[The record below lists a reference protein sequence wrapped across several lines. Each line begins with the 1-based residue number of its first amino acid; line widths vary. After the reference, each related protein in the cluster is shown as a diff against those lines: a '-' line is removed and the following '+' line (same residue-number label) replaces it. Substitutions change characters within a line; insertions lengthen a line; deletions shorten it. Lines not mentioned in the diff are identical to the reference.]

1 MHLPDGDTVTAPTPE
16 LAAAI
21 TAAIAGTPV
30 AEAYRQ
36 QGITIPAPGTAVA
49 HPLDPARLVA
59 GDIGMLTDRHAVAL
73 GNGKAVFN
81 GNIEPIASVT
91 GPSFLGWEH
100 PPEPGSSTP
109 PTKSERPTPTRPA
122 VTAGPSG

>member
-30 AEAYRQ
+30 PEAYRQ
-36 QGITIPAPGTAVA
+36 QGITIPAAGTAVA
-49 HPLDPARLVA
+49 HPLDPARLVP

-81 GNIEPIASVT
+81 GISS
-91 GPSFLGWEH
+91 PS
-100 PPEPGSSTP
+100 
-109 PTKSERPTPTRPA
+109 PA
-122 VTAGPSG
+122 